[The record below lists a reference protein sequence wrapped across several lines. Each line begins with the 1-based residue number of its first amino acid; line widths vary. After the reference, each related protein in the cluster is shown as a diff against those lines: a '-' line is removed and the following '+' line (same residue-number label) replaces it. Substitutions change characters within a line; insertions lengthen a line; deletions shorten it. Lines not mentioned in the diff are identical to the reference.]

1 MENIQQLALYGVLVS
16 ARIAPVFVG
25 TSLSPLARI
34 PMTIRVYLVL
44 LLSLFIILT
53 VAPSSLESLSIEGFI
68 VAFFKE
74 LLLGIALAFG
84 IQTLFAGLAF
94 AGRMVDMQIGF
105 GAAGIIDPMTKQSE
119 ALTGTIL
126 TSIAILLFFLTNT
139 HHLLLELLVS
149 SVGAVPIGTA
159 NIGNLPLSLFVTELG
174 IQFLFGLMVVIPVAV
189 GLLLVDTIIAFT
201 SRTMPQMNV
210 YFVTLPLKIF
220 LGILI
225 LGYSIQF
232 SAPAFSR
239 LYENLSQYWLKVLGA

>member
-1 MENIQQLALYGVLVS
+1 MESLQQYIVYGVLVS

-44 LLSLFIILT
+44 LLSIFIALT
-53 VAPSSLESLSIEGFI
+53 VAPSELQTFSTESLLI
-68 VAFFKE
+68 AFVKE
-74 LLLGIALAFG
+74 LFLGVALAFG

-119 ALTGTIL
+119 ALVGTIL

-139 HHLLLELLVS
+139 HHLLLQLLVN
-149 SVGAVPIGTA
+149 SVGVVPIGSA
-159 NIGNLPLSLFVTELG
+159 SVGNLSLSLFVTELG
-174 IQFLFGLMVVIPVAV
+174 MQFLFGIMVVIPVAV

-225 LGYSIQF
+225 LGYSIQY
-232 SAPAFSR
+232 SAPAFAR
-239 LYENLSQYWLKVLGA
+239 LYENLSNYWLKILGA